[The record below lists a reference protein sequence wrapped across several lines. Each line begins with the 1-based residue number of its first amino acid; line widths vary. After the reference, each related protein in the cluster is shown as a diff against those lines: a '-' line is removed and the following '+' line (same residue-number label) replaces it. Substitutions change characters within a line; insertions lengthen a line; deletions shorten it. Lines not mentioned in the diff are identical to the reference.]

1 MLNCFIKIKK
11 MIMFKKHVYILL
23 AISIFLS
30 GCQNT
35 LEGFS
40 LKKKSNSGNEF
51 LVKKKDPLI
60 LPPNYNKLP
69 TPDNQVLND
78 EETSFEKKIFENKKE
93 ISKQE
98 SEKSG
103 IEENILKKISN

>member
-1 MLNCFIKIKK
+1 MIKK
-11 MIMFKKHVYILL
+11 MIMFKKHIYILL

-51 LVKKKDPLI
+51 LDKKKDPLI

-69 TPDNQVLND
+69 TPDNQVSKDKD
-78 EETSFEKKIFENKKE
+78 EETSFEKKVFENTKE

-98 SEKSG
+98 SEKIG
-103 IEENILKKISN
+103 IEENISKKINN

>member
-1 MLNCFIKIKK
+1 
-11 MIMFKKHVYILL
+11 
-23 AISIFLS
+23 
-30 GCQNT
+30 
-35 LEGFS
+35 
-40 LKKKSNSGNEF
+40 

-98 SEKSG
+98 NEKSG
-103 IEENILKKISN
+103 IEENILKKINN